1 MKLDI
6 LIIGAGIYVCGKGT
20 DGFGTVLPAIFQWNK
35 ETNNLGN
42 LYCAS
47 TTTDSAKNYRKKCLE
62 LSQVFETNLV
72 PHCFPEN
79 DDQKSKS
86 YKDAISHMKNPSC
99 VIIAVPDHLHYEI
112 AKECIKA
119 DLHLMVVKPLTP
131 TYAEGEELANAVN
144 KANLHGVVEF
154 HKRWDRSNLILKEKY
169 ASGQLGDLLYSLVE
183 YSQRKS
189 VPQKH
194 FKSWADETS
203 ILQYLGV
210 HYVDMMR
217 FITEAYP
224 QRVSATGQKN
234 YLLKNGINTYDS
246 IQCHV
251 EWKTAD
257 GNTFIQTLLTN
268 WIDPEGTSAVSD
280 QKIKIVGTKG
290 RVEADQKDRGLM
302 MVSDESSTEHINPY
316 FSMSYSAQDSS
327 REWFGY
333 GIDSVTTFLRDISAI
348 AKKEVT
354 LQRLKKIRPSFEEAL
369 ISTAVIEAAHSS
381 LKNNSKWVNVQNS

>member
-1 MKLDI
+1 
-6 LIIGAGIYVCGKGT
+6 
-20 DGFGTVLPAIFQWNK
+20 
-35 ETNNLGN
+35 
-42 LYCAS
+42 
-47 TTTDSAKNYRKKCLE
+47 
-62 LSQVFETNLV
+62 
-72 PHCFPEN
+72 
-79 DDQKSKS
+79 
-86 YKDAISHMKNPSC
+86 
-99 VIIAVPDHLHYEI
+99 VPDHLHYEI
-112 AKECIKA
+112 AKECIQA
-119 DLHLMVVKPLTP
+119 ELHLMVVKPLTP

-169 ASGQLGDLLYSLVE
+169 TGGQLGELLYSLVE

-210 HYVDMMR
+210 HYIDMMR
-217 FITEAYP
+217 FITEASP

-234 YLLKNGINTYDS
+234 YLLKNGIDTYDS

-251 EWKTAD
+251 EWKTSD
-257 GNTFIQTLLTN
+257 GKTFIQTLLTN

-302 MVSDESSTEHINPY
+302 MVSDESMNEHINPY
-316 FSMSYSAQDSS
+316 FSMSYTSQDSS
-327 REWFGY
+327 KEWFGY
-333 GIDSVTTFLRDISAI
+333 GIDSITTFLRDISSI
-348 AKKEVT
+348 EQKEIT
-354 LQRLKKIRPSFEEAL
+354 PQMLKKIRPSFEEAL

>member
-1 MKLDI
+1 
-6 LIIGAGIYVCGKGT
+6 
-20 DGFGTVLPAIFQWNK
+20 
-35 ETNNLGN
+35 
-42 LYCAS
+42 
-47 TTTDSAKNYRKKCLE
+47 
-62 LSQVFETNLV
+62 
-72 PHCFPEN
+72 
-79 DDQKSKS
+79 
-86 YKDAISHMKNPSC
+86 
-99 VIIAVPDHLHYEI
+99 
-112 AKECIKA
+112 
-119 DLHLMVVKPLTP
+119 MVVKPLTP

-194 FKSWADETS
+194 FTACADETS
-203 ILQYLGV
+203 ILHYLGD
-210 HYVDMMR
+210 HYVEIMR
-217 FITEAYP
+217 FITESYP

-234 YLLKNGINTYDS
+234 NLLNNGINTYDS

-257 GNTFIQTLLTN
+257 GNTFSQTLLTN

-302 MVSDESSTEHINPY
+302 MVSDESMTEHINPY

-348 AKKEVT
+348 SKKEVT